1 MSIVV
6 IIGGVITT
14 IAVSSSKILTK
25 VDMRSELQ
33 MEAQII
39 QNQLTSLA
47 LESEGVVAVEFE
59 GESDVIQSMIIQNE
73 SLFHQYV
80 FSDMILTYQLYEII
94 ESDEEDEYNLIQTRE
109 LSSKVSK
116 VQVVPSTEQELLN
129 SEYMQFNISLTKSRG
144 AETVD
149 YELDNYIVFRNF
161 KK

>member
-1 MSIVV
+1 MRKLTKKRGLTLIEIIIAMSIVV

-80 FSDMILTYQLYEII
+80 FSDMILTL
-94 ESDEEDEYNLIQTRE
+94 SLIH
-109 LSSKVSK
+109 
-116 VQVVPSTEQELLN
+116 
-129 SEYMQFNISLTKSRG
+129 I
-144 AETVD
+144 
-149 YELDNYIVFRNF
+149 
-161 KK
+161 